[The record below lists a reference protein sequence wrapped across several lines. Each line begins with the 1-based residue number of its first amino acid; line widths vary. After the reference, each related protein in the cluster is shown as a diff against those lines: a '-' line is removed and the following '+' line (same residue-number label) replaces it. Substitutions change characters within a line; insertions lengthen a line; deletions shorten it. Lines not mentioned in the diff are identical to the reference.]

1 MEKYQQKN
9 SLFKSWFIWIM
20 YIPPFIILS
29 VHFAKHP
36 EELTLKSP
44 EFWLILLGTLLPL
57 ALLLAM
63 RFELSVN
70 EAEIR
75 YRYFPLQW
83 KPRVLSWKHIK
94 SARMVKFNPVRH
106 YLGSGYRKSK
116 KYGRAFVVQGDI
128 GLLVTDIYGNRT
140 NFEITNKHDFESFV
154 TRHNLQQV
162 DLKIVKLE
170 ETI

>member
-1 MEKYQQKN
+1 MEKYQQKDK
-9 SLFKSWFIWIM
+9 LFKSWFWIA
-20 YIPPFIILS
+20 YIPLFIILL

-70 EAEIR
+70 VAEIR

-83 KPRVLSWKHIK
+83 KTRVLSWKHIK

-106 YLGSGYRKSK
+106 YLGYGYRKSK
-116 KYGRAFVVQGDI
+116 KYGHGFVVQGDI
-128 GLLVTDIYGNRT
+128 GLLVTDLYGNRI

>member
-9 SLFKSWFIWIM
+9 NLFKSWFIWIT
-20 YIPPFIILS
+20 YIPPFIILFAY
-29 VHFAKHP
+29 FAKHP

-44 EFWLILLGTLLPL
+44 GFWLVLLGTLLPL
-57 ALLLAM
+57 ALLLTM

-75 YRYFPLQW
+75 YRYFPLQL

-106 YLGSGYRKSK
+106 YLGFGYRKSK

-128 GLLVTDIYGNRT
+128 GLLVTDLYGNRM

-154 TRHNLQQV
+154 TKHNLQQV

>member
-1 MEKYQQKN
+1 MEKYQQKDK
-9 SLFKSWFIWIM
+9 LFKSWFWIT
-20 YIPPFIILS
+20 YIPLFIILF
-29 VHFAKHP
+29 VHYAKHP

-44 EFWLILLGTLLPL
+44 GFWLILLGTLLPL

-94 SARMVKFNPVRH
+94 
-106 YLGSGYRKSK
+106 
-116 KYGRAFVVQGDI
+116 
-128 GLLVTDIYGNRT
+128 
-140 NFEITNKHDFESFV
+140 
-154 TRHNLQQV
+154 
-162 DLKIVKLE
+162 
-170 ETI
+170 